1 MVHMGMFMAKHKGK
15 SKLVKN
21 EMESLV
27 SAIQIQVGEDEWTL
41 EYFVGIVVFSI
52 FLGY

>member
-1 MVHMGMFMAKHKGK
+1 MSVWCIWVCLWQNKGK

-27 SAIQIQVGEDEWTL
+27 SAIQIQMGEDE
-41 EYFVGIVVFSI
+41 
-52 FLGY
+52 